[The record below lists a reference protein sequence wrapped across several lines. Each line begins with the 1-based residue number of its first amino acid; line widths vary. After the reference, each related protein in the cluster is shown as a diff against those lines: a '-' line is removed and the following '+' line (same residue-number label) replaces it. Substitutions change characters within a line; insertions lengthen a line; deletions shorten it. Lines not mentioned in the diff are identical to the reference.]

1 MANGVN
7 VKMGVTGIAQFKQN
21 MQTAK
26 NSLKTV
32 DEQLKLNEK
41 QFKATGDAEAYMQQK
56 SELLKTKLEEQR
68 TVVEQAEKALAQMTS
83 QGVDKSSKAFQSMQ
97 QQLARAKGELLDTQM
112 EIQGV
117 EVASDD
123 AAAGISDMASELQSI
138 GTQVSFQTVTEGLDR
153 ITEGL
158 KNAAKR
164 AFQMGEQLV
173 RATLG
178 AGAWADEL
186 ATTATI
192 YKGIDPTMTPE
203 KLQRMRK
210 TADLIDTNV
219 ESIINSKQ
227 KLATAMGKKDI
238 DQIFAEFGIQ
248 NTRYGEIEDL
258 NELFWKTGEALMN
271 VQNEAKRAEMG
282 KKIFG
287 DWTAL
292 IPLFEAGREE
302 YEKTMESQSVVSQK
316 AIDNLTK
323 MDDQYQKLQNEIET
337 LKMEFLGELSPATT
351 KVMESLTG
359 MVEKFNEYIK
369 SEKGQ
374 EFMSSL
380 TDNIEKLF
388 SSITNFDPEDAVKK
402 VGDVMGT
409 ITKGFKW
416 ISQNWQSVE
425 TGLMAIA
432 GGWAAIKAATF
443 GLKIAELVKGLQ
455 RLGVGGAGGAGAGAG
470 AGAAGSGA
478 ASAAAG
484 AGETTAAA
492 AAGGGS
498 LLAGIGGIAA
508 IISSFIW
515 AADRRKNT
523 PELVRG
529 TDENLAA
536 EVNKQSENLQN
547 AFTEYVKAQ
556 KAVEDYE
563 LSGEWDEE
571 VLEDLMNKAQM
582 AQDALYAL
590 EGHEDILKAYSDWR
604 QEHSYGNMDWILP
617 DNDELFGAA
626 ETIGENTAIGLAN
639 GIDAGADEAIAA
651 AQKLAEEVKR
661 IIQDALQIKSP
672 SKVMMRLGEFVSEG
686 FAEGIEN
693 GYGRVSE
700 TMDRMSQV
708 ATTVSSGNSRGTGG
722 GSRMI
727 DVTLMIGPDKLTE
740 VIVPLVDSSMGEE
753 INLMRR

>member
-97 QQLARAKGELLDTQM
+97 QQLARAKGDLLDTQAEM
-112 EIQGV
+112 QGV
-117 EVASDD
+117 EAASDN
-123 AAAGISDMASELQSI
+123 AAAGIADMASELQSI
-138 GTQVSFQTVTEGLDR
+138 GTQVSFQTVTEGLTR
-153 ITEGL
+153 ITDGL
-158 KNAAKR
+158 QAAAKK
-164 AFQMGEQLV
+164 AWEMGKALV
-173 RATLG
+173 TATLG
-178 AGAWADEL
+178 AGAWADEIATEATKAGMSTQEYQQAVAAANLVDTSVDSIL
-186 ATTATI
+186 AS
-192 YKGIDPTMTPE
+192 
-203 KLQRMRK
+203 Q
-210 TADLIDTNV
+210 
-219 ESIINSKQ
+219 Q
-227 KLATAMGKKDI
+227 KLAQATEKDNEAMAA
-238 DQIFAEFGIQ
+238 IFARLGVQ
-248 NTRYGEIEDL
+248 TKRYGEVRDL
-258 NELFWKTGEALMN
+258 NDIFWETGEALMKIE
-271 VQNEAKRAEMG
+271 NEADRADMG
-282 KKIFG
+282 KKLFG
-287 DWTAL
+287 QWREL
-292 IPLFEAGREE
+292 IPLFTMGREE
-302 YEKTMESQSVVSQK
+302 YKKLRDSQSYVDDEHLK
-316 AIDNLTK
+316 ALTD
-323 MDDQYQKLQNEIET
+323 MDDQYQKLQHEIET
-337 LKMEFLGELSPATT
+337 VKMQFLSELAPATT
-351 KVMESLTG
+351 KVMDSLTG
-359 MVEKFNEYIK
+359 MVQKFNEYLK

-374 EFMSSL
+374 EFMTSL
-380 TDNIEKLF
+380 ADNIEKLF

-425 TGLMAIA
+425 TGLLAIA
-432 GGWAAIKAATF
+432 GGWAAIKTATF
-443 GLKIAELVKGLQ
+443 GLKIAELVKGFKG
-455 RLGVGGAGGAGAGAG
+455 LGVGGAGGAGAGAG
-470 AGAAGSGA
+470 AASAGSGA

-498 LLAGIGGIAA
+498 MLAGIGGIAA
-508 IISSFIW
+508 IIASFIW

-536 EVNKQSENLQN
+536 EVNKQSENLQT
-547 AFTEYVKAQ
+547 AFKEYVQAQ

-604 QEHSYGNMDWILP
+604 QEHSYGNMDWVLP

-639 GIDAGADEAIAA
+639 GIDVGAGEAIAA
-651 AQKLAEEVKR
+651 AQKLADEVQR
-661 IIQDALQIKSP
+661 IIQDALKIESP

-693 GYGRVSE
+693 GYDKVNEAVDNMARVASSVAGGRGSG
-700 TMDRMSQV
+700 
-708 ATTVSSGNSRGTGG
+708 ATSSKI
-722 GSRMI
+722 I

>member
-97 QQLARAKGELLDTQM
+97 QQLARAKGDLLDTQAEM
-112 EIQGV
+112 QGV
-117 EVASDD
+117 EAASDD
-123 AAAGISDMASELQSI
+123 AAAAVSGMKDDLSSI
-138 GTQVSFQTVTEGLDR
+138 NTQVSFQTVTDGLTR
-153 ITEGL
+153 ITDGL
-158 KNAAKR
+158 QTAAVK
-164 AFQMGEQLV
+164 AINFGKAMLL
-173 RATLG
+173 ASLDS
-178 AGAWADEL
+178 AAWADEINTE
-186 ATTATI
+186 ANKA
-192 YKGIDPTMTPE
+192 GVDPERYQQML
-203 KLQRMRK
+203 KAALQV
-210 TADLIDTNV
+210 DTSV
-219 ESIINSKQ
+219 DSIVQSQQ
-227 KLATAMGKKDI
+227 KLAQATEKDNEAMAA
-238 DQIFAEFGIQ
+238 IFARLGVQ
-248 NTRYGEIEDL
+248 TKRYGEIRDL
-258 NELFWKTGEALMN
+258 NDIFWETGEALMKIE
-271 VQNEAKRAEMG
+271 NEADRAFMG
-282 KKIFG
+282 KQLFG
-287 DWTAL
+287 QWREL
-292 IPLFEAGREE
+292 IPMFTMGREAYE
-302 YEKTMESQSVVSQK
+302 ALVNEQGFVKKENLDALNKLNDSYEKLQG
-316 AIDNLTK
+316 NL
-323 MDDQYQKLQNEIET
+323 DDLRNSFFAELAPNIQIVT
-337 LKMEFLGELSPATT
+337 DALGGL
-351 KVMESLTG
+351 VQR
-359 MVEKFNEYIK
+359 FNEYLQSDKGKEMMK
-369 SEKGQ
+369 SLG
-374 EFMSSL
+374 
-380 TDNIEKLF
+380 DNIEKLF

-402 VGDVMGT
+402 VGDVMDG

-416 ISQNWQSVE
+416 ISKNWQSVE
-425 TGLMAIA
+425 TGLLAIA
-432 GGWAAIKAATF
+432 GGWAAIKTATF

-455 RLGVGGAGGAGAGAG
+455 GLGAGGAGAGAG
-470 AGAAGSGA
+470 AASAGSGA
-478 ASAAAG
+478 ASAAAS

-508 IISSFIW
+508 IIASFIW

-536 EVNKQSENLQN
+536 EVNKQSENLQT
-547 AFTEYVKAQ
+547 AFKEYVQAQ

-651 AQKLAEEVKR
+651 AQKLADEVKR
-661 IIQDALQIKSP
+661 IIQDALQIQSP

-693 GYGRVSE
+693 GYGRVNE

-722 GSRMI
+722 GTRMI